1 MKTISNSR
9 KIAVL
14 VGLAV
19 TVAAS
24 TVSPAFAH
32 EGSEKTTDS
41 TKSTKESV
49 TKTVKET
56 LSETKK
62 AELCSRFAN
71 LGDSSRSTLQTKST
85 ELKSDFAKRLA
96 DITSRQTAVD
106 QKVTSTRANAA
117 AEFDAKIEKLR
128 TAAGTDQAKLT
139 AIDTYV
145 TNMKEA
151 AKTRNAA
158 VDAARTAYR
167 TALSADITAHQQA
180 ISAAVA
186 AYQAAVA
193 SAVATAKANCGDGTA
208 AVTLKA
214 AVKTARETLQ
224 SARKSDKVT
233 SNVKALAATRESA
246 IKAAN
251 EAFRASAK
259 TNAQTLAAALKS
271 N

>member
-19 TVAAS
+19 TFAAS
-24 TVSPAFAH
+24 SVSPAFAI
-32 EGSEKTTDS
+32 EGSSRPATTD
-41 TKSTKESV
+41 KESAA
-49 TKTVKET
+49 KTAKET

-96 DITSRQTAVD
+96 DITSRQAAID
-106 QKVTSTRANAA
+106 QKVVSTRANAA
-117 AEFDAKIEKLR
+117 VEFDAKIEKLR

-139 AIDTYV
+139 AIDAYV
-145 TNMKEA
+145 TSMKEA

-158 VDAARTAYR
+158 VDAARTTYR

-208 AVTLKA
+208 AATLKS
-214 AVKTARETLQ
+214 AVKTAREALQ
-224 SARKSDKVT
+224 SARKSDKVG
-233 SNVKALAATRESA
+233 SDVKALAATRNDA

-251 EAFRASAK
+251 ETFRASAK
-259 TNAQTLAAALKS
+259 TNAETLAAALKS
-271 N
+271 TE